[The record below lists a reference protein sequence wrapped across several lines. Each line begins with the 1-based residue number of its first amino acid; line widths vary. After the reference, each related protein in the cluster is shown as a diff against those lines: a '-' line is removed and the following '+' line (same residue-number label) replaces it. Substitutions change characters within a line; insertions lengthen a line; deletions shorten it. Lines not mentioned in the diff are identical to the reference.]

1 MQTILTGFLTVLV
14 AISVLAGTKPSPAD
28 QLMEQY
34 YLIHKSLSSDS
45 INGVSV
51 AAAQIVKISRQAAA
65 IETSTKA
72 QLTALSDAAAKL
84 PSSDLKSARNGF
96 GELSDKLIAYLAAAR
111 TKRNPPYQFYCP
123 MVKKNWLQPDKQTR
137 NPYYGSSMLTCGE
150 LVSPQQP
157 ASQSSEYQ
165 HH

>member
-1 MQTILTGFLTVLV
+1 MRMILTGFLAVIV
-14 AISVLAGTKPSPAD
+14 AISALAGTKASPAD
-28 QLMEQY
+28 QLIEQY

-45 INGVSV
+45 IAGVSA
-51 AAAQIVKISRQAAA
+51 AAAQIAKISRQA
-65 IETSTKA
+65 ISTETDAKK
-72 QLTALSDAAAKL
+72 QLFALSDAAAKL

-96 GELSDKLIAYLAAAR
+96 GELSDSLIAYLAAAR
-111 TKRNPPYQFYCP
+111 TKKNPPYQFYCT

-150 LVSPQQP
+150 LVSPQRP
-157 ASQSSEYQ
+157 ADQSSEHQ